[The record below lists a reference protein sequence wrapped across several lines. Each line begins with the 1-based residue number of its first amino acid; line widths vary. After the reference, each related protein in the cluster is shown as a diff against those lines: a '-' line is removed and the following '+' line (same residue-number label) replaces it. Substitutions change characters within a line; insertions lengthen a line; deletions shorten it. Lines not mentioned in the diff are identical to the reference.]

1 MEAASIDTSGVG
13 CEFETAAT
21 GNRAVDQ
28 KREEGGANPVLT
40 ADRID
45 IGGRLTNSIIGEGN
59 NGRENSVG
67 GKINFTIKITADAR
81 GSCTR

>member
-1 MEAASIDTSGVG
+1 MSDVNSRRPQPVIELWTRRGRREAA
-13 CEFETAAT
+13 
-21 GNRAVDQ
+21 
-28 KREEGGANPVLT
+28 ANPVLT